1 MDLFL
6 SYQYFVTTALLV
18 VLINFIINSIL
29 FKNAANFLLPD
40 SIKRKNPL
48 ASILIPARNE
58 EKNINR
64 CVRSLLK
71 QDYFNIEILVLDD
84 NSSDGTGQV
93 VKQISEKDSR
103 VKLITGKPLKN
114 GWLGKSYACH
124 QLAKRANGA
133 YFVFTDADTLHSRK
147 SISNAINCLTVN
159 NLDALSIYPMQ
170 IMVTLHERMIV
181 SFVNFAVLNFLALIL
196 LKKSKNPLF
205 CTGMGQFMLF
215 KREIYE
221 KIGGHES
228 VKKEILEDVH
238 ISKQVKRCGYKF
250 MIFDGSRD
258 VYCRMYK
265 NFSEVVSGFSKFI
278 FATFNYN
285 IFVQSIV
292 TSLVS
297 ALFLF
302 PFILF
307 PLGVLIFAWPK
318 IVMNLIIVQIS
329 IILIIKIILAL
340 RFKSRILDA
349 VVLHPF
355 SILYLI
361 LISINSVFQ
370 AKLGR
375 GVYWKGRTYDIKDK
389 DDLKIINNSYK

>member
-6 SYQYFVTTALLV
+6 LYQYFITAALLI
-18 VLINFIINSIL
+18 VLINFITNNIL
-29 FKNAANFLLPD
+29 FKNTANFLLPEP
-40 SIKRKNPL
+40 IKKSPPL
-48 ASILIPARNE
+48 VSVLIPARNE
-58 EKNINR
+58 AKNIKR

-71 QDYFNIEILVLDD
+71 QDYTNIEILVLDD
-84 NSSDGTGQV
+84 NSSDNTGQI
-93 VKQISEKDSR
+93 VKEIEKKDSR
-103 VKLITGKPLKN
+103 VKLITGKPLKK

-124 QLAKRANGA
+124 QLAKYANGD
-133 YFVFTDADTLHSRK
+133 YFIFTDADTLHFKK
-147 SISNAINCLTVN
+147 SVSNAISSLAIN

-181 SFVNFAVLNFLALIL
+181 AFISFFVFNFLFLIF
-196 LKKSKNPLF
+196 LKNSKNPF
-205 CTGMGQFMLF
+205 FSTGMGQFMLF
-215 KREIYE
+215 KRETYE

-258 VYCRMYK
+258 VYCRMYR
-265 NFSEVVSGFSKFI
+265 NFNEVVSGFSKFI

-285 IFVQSIV
+285 IFIQLIATIIISV
-292 TSLVS
+292 
-297 ALFLF
+297 LFLF

-307 PLGVLIFAWPK
+307 PLGILIFAWPK
-318 IVMNLIIVQIS
+318 IIMILIIAQIS
-329 IILIIKIILAL
+329 ITLIIRIIIAL
-340 RFKSRILDA
+340 RFKSRIFDA

-370 AKLGR
+370 AKLGS
-375 GVYWKGRTYDIKDK
+375 GVYWKGRAYDIKDK
-389 DDLKIINNSYK
+389 DTLKLFNDSYK